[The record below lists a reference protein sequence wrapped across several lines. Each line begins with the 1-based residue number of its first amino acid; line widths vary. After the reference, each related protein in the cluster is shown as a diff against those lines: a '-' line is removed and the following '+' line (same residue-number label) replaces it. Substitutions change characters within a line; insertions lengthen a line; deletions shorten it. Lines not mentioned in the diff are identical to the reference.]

1 MEFEVE
7 AAPAVV
13 GCWVR
18 YRGAV
23 VMYLMSILLMET
35 ASVVSSQR
43 MEMVSVVSS
52 QRMEMVSVANIL
64 SMEMEFLVNILPRE
78 MKFLMEREVVVVRMG
93 LENLLTV
100 QVVREV
106 DPKFAVVVQLIID
119 HVVES
124 VVEYYRNCLNL
135 MDNQLFEEVHH
146 VSYLWAVQM
155 V

>member
-35 ASVVSSQR
+35 A
-43 MEMVSVVSS
+43 SVVSS